1 MLCKRKWAIF
11 FSFHQLYIST
21 YRFGGDEDDVRPPG
35 LQDDEEFG
43 DEREEE
49 EEADEKRGGGRSAA
63 PAPNSLQ
70 RKMLEMA
77 GQDLDQFMKVNLL
90 KKIQFK

>member
-1 MLCKRKWAIF
+1 MGDF
-11 FSFHQLYIST
+11 FQLSST
-21 YRFGGDEDDVRPPG
+21 IHLFVRFGGDEDDVRPPG

-49 EEADEKRGGGRSAA
+49 EEAEEKRGGGRSAA

>member
-1 MLCKRKWAIF
+1 MGDF
-11 FSFHQLYIST
+11 FQLSST
-21 YRFGGDEDDVRPPG
+21 IHLFVRFGVDEDDVRPPG